1 MSEKKTQEKKTQTS
15 EILKYLQN
23 NGTITSWEAIER
35 FGATRL
41 SAIIYSLRHK
51 YGYNIGVRDKEV
63 VTRYGRKVIIAEYIY
78 FGCNQW
84 DRFYKNFSLST

>member
-41 SAIIYSLRHK
+41 AAIIHSLRHK
-51 YGYNIGVRDKEV
+51 YGYNIGVRDKEIT
-63 VTRYGRKVIIAEYIY
+63 TRYGKKVIVAEYIY
-78 FGCNQW
+78 FG
-84 DRFYKNFSLST
+84 KNEEN